1 MDIKKDILVAW
12 RNCSAK
18 QVEKINEWL
27 GEPLADIAVPEE
39 LQVEELHPTVED
51 VSEPVEATE
60 STTSSDDFVK
70 LCKKLAAMVKE
81 YDLMAKQMPDGEAKD
96 LLVDMSEQII
106 SSMVAGGCK
115 AITKETTFD
124 GHRHKPVPFSSVDDG
139 TQILSTER
147 VGVECDGVVLIQAF
161 VKI

>member
-1 MDIKKDILVAW
+1 MLLAW

-60 STTSSDDFVK
+60 PTTLSDDFVK
-70 LCKKLAAMVKE
+70 LCKKLASMVKE

-96 LLVDMSEQII
+96 LLADMSEQII

-115 AITKETTFD
+115 AITKETAFD
-124 GHRHKPVPFSSVDDG
+124 GHRHKPIPFSAVEDG
-139 TQILSTER
+139 TPILSTER
-147 VGVECDGVVLIQAF
+147 VGVECDGMVLIQAL
-161 VKI
+161 VNV